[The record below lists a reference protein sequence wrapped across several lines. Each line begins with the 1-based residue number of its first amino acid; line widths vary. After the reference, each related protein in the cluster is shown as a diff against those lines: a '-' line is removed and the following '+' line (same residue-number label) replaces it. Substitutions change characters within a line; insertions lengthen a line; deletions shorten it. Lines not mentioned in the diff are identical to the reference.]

1 MCHIW
6 LLVVK
11 LSYALPTIHTAKKF
25 YNTGKILEKTQFNSQ
40 SGKLA
45 IRERWIWHVLAQ
57 EPFKLSQK
65 IFFMKKV
72 DYSSVIW
79 IPSKTYLAQHRIH

>member
-11 LSYALPTIHTAKKF
+11 LSYALPTLHPAKKF
-25 YNTGKILEKTQFNSQ
+25 YNPGKILEKTQFNSQ
-40 SGKLA
+40 SGKRA
-45 IRERWIWHVLAQ
+45 IRGSCNWHILAQ
-57 EPFKLSQK
+57 EPFKLTRK
-65 IFFMKKV
+65 TFFMKKV

-79 IPSKTYLAQHRIH
+79 IPSKT